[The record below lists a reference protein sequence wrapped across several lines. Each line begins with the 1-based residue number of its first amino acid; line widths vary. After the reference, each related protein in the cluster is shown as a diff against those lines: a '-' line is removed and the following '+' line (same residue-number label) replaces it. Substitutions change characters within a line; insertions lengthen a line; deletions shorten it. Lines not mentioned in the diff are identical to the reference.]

1 MINAYKSFWTR
12 AFDFKG
18 VTNRPD
24 FWWAVLANWIVYIV
38 LIIISGLTGQP
49 GREGWLPVTY
59 SIIQIIPNVSIAI
72 RRVRDVGKSWQW
84 IFIHLIPLVGVIWF
98 FTFLIRPS
106 VPIA

>member
-1 MINAYKSFWTR
+1 MINAYKRFWTR